1 MNIGL
6 VNFIDFLAILFD
18 VGILTLYFHIFFRWQ
33 SQSKMKTIA
42 IYIVAIIIY
51 YWSSTCLSLAY
62 QRTLIYLVVCLMI
75 STCYKGSTSFK
86 LLLTTLYVGIG
97 VILETTVSFLIAIF
111 AENVSLV
118 DVGTLEEYILGL
130 VLSSSIFFCIV
141 CCIWFVFQKFFSKV
155 DLSKSLGE
163 SYWNLLFFV
172 LIDHYSIISYGIYY

>member
-97 VILETTVSFLIAIF
+97 VILETTVSFLIGHI
-111 AENVSLV
+111 
-118 DVGTLEEYILGL
+118 
-130 VLSSSIFFCIV
+130 C
-141 CCIWFVFQKFFSKV
+141 
-155 DLSKSLGE
+155 
-163 SYWNLLFFV
+163 
-172 LIDHYSIISYGIYY
+172 